1 TASTTA
7 ATTSQSIA
15 QPSADMRAQG
25 ATMPQVV
32 AASNAGAAR
41 RDDAARTPAAAAPPR
56 GAPVSVRTVANPA
69 PIPVFQHDRLI
80 VTQSD

>member
-1 TASTTA
+1 
-7 ATTSQSIA
+7 
-15 QPSADMRAQG
+15 
-25 ATMPQVV
+25 MPQVV

-56 GAPVSVRTVANPA
+56 GAPVSVPVPFRTVANPA